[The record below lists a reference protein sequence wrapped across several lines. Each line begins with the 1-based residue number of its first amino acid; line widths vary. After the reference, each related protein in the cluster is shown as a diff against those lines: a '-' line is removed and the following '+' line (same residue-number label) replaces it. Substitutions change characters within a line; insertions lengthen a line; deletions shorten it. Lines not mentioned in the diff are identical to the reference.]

1 MLYGK
6 TKTLESYIHETIMKE
21 QAKNRSTHSWLSN
34 HSLPHCNP
42 HNILNVRASGR
53 IEIRRKLTIDG
64 ASKERNDG
72 EYNKRVGKGG
82 HDNKLQWSKWK
93 QFWLEMMEKALDEL
107 QIYREKATCMH
118 VGNGQ
123 WGEKR
128 SKVSNLAALTRF
140 LQGLLFRVNS
150 ICVATLK
157 ASWLDTKIK
166 HAWQPT
172 TPRAYQKEKNMREI
186 MGGDFDLHVSKNK
199 CILISLSFHIEKVS
213 LTNKRMP
220 S

>member
-1 MLYGK
+1 M
-6 TKTLESYIHETIMKE
+6 E
-21 QAKNRSTHSWLSN
+21 QA
-34 HSLPHCNP
+34 
-42 HNILNVRASGR
+42 
-53 IEIRRKLTIDG
+53 RR
-64 ASKERNDG
+64 
-72 EYNKRVGKGG
+72 
-82 HDNKLQWSKWK
+82 
-93 QFWLEMMEKALDEL
+93 EMMENTTKEL
-107 QIYREKATCMH
+107 VKEAMITNYNVLSESSFGLRWWKKLWTSSKYIEKATCMH